1 MAAALAGARS
11 KKKKWNKSKSK
22 EKLNSKVLFDE
33 DSFTRFQTE
42 VPKMKVIH
50 PSALVEK
57 FKINFSLARA
67 ALEQMVESGKIAVVE
82 KHNNQQ
88 IYTKV

>member
-1 MAAALAGARS
+1 
-11 KKKKWNKSKSK
+11 
-22 EKLNSKVLFDE
+22 
-33 DSFTRFQTE
+33 
-42 VPKMKVIH
+42 MKVIH

-57 FKINFSLARA
+57 FKINVSLARA
-67 ALEQMVESGKIAVVE
+67 ALKQMVEEGKIAVVE